1 MAQGPLKSSKA
12 SSKPKAKPSS
22 KGITRKGTQNLAPK
36 KSAALK
42 RQKKLTH
49 KFSSGM
55 AEKTERM
62 LGEKAGHLEMLG
74 GGGKKAGKGK
84 SIKGGRKS

>member
-1 MAQGPLKSSKA
+1 MAQGPLKASKA
-12 SSKPKAKPSS
+12 TSKPKIKPSS

-49 KFSSGM
+49 KFSSGL

-62 LGEKAGHLEMLG
+62 LSEKAGHLEMLG
-74 GGGKKAGKGK
+74 GGGKKGGKSKGKGGKK
-84 SIKGGRKS
+84 S